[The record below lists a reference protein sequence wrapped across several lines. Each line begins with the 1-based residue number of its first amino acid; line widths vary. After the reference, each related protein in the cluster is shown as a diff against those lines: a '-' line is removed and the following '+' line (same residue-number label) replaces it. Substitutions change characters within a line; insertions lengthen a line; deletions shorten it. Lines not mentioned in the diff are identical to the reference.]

1 MQIESS
7 FSNVLF
13 DYPRPVSSFRI
24 PTHYQA
30 NGAILVGESAFEI
43 KYVLLSP
50 QILHESLPP
59 PAPHF

>member
-24 PTHYQA
+24 PTHYQE
-30 NGAILVGESAFEI
+30 NGAILEGESDLKQNTF
-43 KYVLLSP
+43 YFLHNFSP
-50 QILHESLPP
+50 NQ
-59 PAPHF
+59 PHPQQAHF